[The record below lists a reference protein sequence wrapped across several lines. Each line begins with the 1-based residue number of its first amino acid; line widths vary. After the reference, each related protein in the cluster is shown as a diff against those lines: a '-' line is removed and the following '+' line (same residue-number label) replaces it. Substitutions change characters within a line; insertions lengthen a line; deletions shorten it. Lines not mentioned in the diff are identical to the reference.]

1 MPEDS
6 PQGEDARPLTL
17 LERLVRAGIE
27 EERARTWIHSGGARV
42 DGEPVIDVDCPAEP
56 PRRVVLYPA

>member
-6 PQGEDARPLTL
+6 PQGEDARPLTV

-27 EERARTWIHSGGARV
+27 EERRAPGST
-42 DGEPVIDVDCPAEP
+42 
-56 PRRVVLYPA
+56 RVVLASTASP